1 MGTLSFLLWR
11 KIIRLK
17 YGTTKQMLKVERP
30 KTLKNNALE
39 LLRDA
44 ITNDTLK
51 PGERLVERSLCENMG
66 VSRTVVRE
74 CIRHLESERLI
85 VGVPNAGFMVATITK
100 DEVKEIYEIRIM
112 LECAAIRS
120 CALNADVETMKKL
133 RLLYQDLTE
142 HLQKG
147 DILQTLKLTTEFY
160 RIIFSTGGKNV
171 SWDLVERLNGRISR
185 LRALTLSSEGRQSRG
200 LENLANILDAIE
212 QHDAERAEKISAQHL
227 TEAAEIAYKLI

>member
-1 MGTLSFLLWR
+1 
-11 KIIRLK
+11 
-17 YGTTKQMLKVERP
+17 MLKVERP

-44 ITNDTLK
+44 ITSDTFK
-51 PGERLVERSLCENMG
+51 PGERLVERSLCDNMG

-85 VGVPNAGFMVATITK
+85 VGVPNAGFMVATISK
-100 DEVKEIYEIRIM
+100 DEIKEIYEIRIM

-120 CALNADVETMKKL
+120 CAQRANLETIKNL
-133 RLLYQDLTE
+133 RLLYSELTDY
-142 HLQKG
+142 LQKG
-147 DILQTLKLTTEFY
+147 DILQALKVTTEFY

-185 LRALTLSSEGRQSRG
+185 LRALTLSSAGRQSKG
-200 LENLANILDAIE
+200 PENLAKILDAIE

-227 TEAAEIAYKLI
+227 TEAAEIACRLID